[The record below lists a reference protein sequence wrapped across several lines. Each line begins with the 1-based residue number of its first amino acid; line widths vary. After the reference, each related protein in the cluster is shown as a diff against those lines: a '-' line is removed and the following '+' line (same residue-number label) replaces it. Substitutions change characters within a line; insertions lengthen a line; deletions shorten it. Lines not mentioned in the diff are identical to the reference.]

1 MKIAKESIPE
11 RLNVPGAIARQELN
25 FGDATGYGS
34 IAGEYFS
41 LKTGTDIAALLKG
54 LESDLCQSPHWGYMI
69 EGEVTVSYS
78 DGTEETVVGGELFY
92 WPPGH
97 SVRAGA
103 DAEIILFSPQAEHC
117 AVVDH
122 LKNQLTD

>member
-1 MKIAKESIPE
+1 MKIAKQDIPE
-11 RLNVPGAIARQELN
+11 RLNVPGAIARQEFN

-41 LKTGTDIAALLKG
+41 LKTGTDIAPLLKG

-69 EGEVTVSYS
+69 EGEVTISYS
-78 DGTEETVVGGELFY
+78 GGTEETVVGGELFY
-92 WPPGH
+92 CPPGH
-97 SVRAGA
+97 SVRVGA

-122 LKNQLTD
+122 LKRQLEG